1 MQSGGKR
8 VVPQGEDLRRAV
20 RWIGE
25 QSSCNLQ
32 TIEEASRRFDLS
44 PMDEDFLIRQFLH
57 HRGIHAEEEK

>member
-1 MQSGGKR
+1 MQSGGNR

-20 RWIGE
+20 HWIGE

-32 TIEEASRRFDLS
+32 TIEEASKRFDLS

-57 HRGIHAEEEK
+57 HGGISAGEK